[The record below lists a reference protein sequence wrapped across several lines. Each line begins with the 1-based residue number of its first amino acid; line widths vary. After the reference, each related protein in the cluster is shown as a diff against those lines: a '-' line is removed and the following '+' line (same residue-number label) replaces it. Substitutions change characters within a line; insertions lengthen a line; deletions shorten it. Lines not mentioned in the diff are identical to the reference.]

1 MTTLDLKPLK
11 KRGLTILRLSGEE
24 WQELLNGRKGGARFT
39 LVFPHD
45 VARAAKAKSPVL
57 VVIAG
62 GRAYEGD
69 WDEPVKVQ
77 AQLKLGWIKSIQAVA
92 TRDSRVSFDYLR
104 TVGPRT
110 LGKLAGSGVPAQ
122 LKPHI
127 DRAIASKAP
136 FTGLTPKVSDWF
148 IDRVAAKEN
157 DRPALSQLLAL
168 LGRQTT
174 FRNAVALEE
183 DALTLALKAFG
194 AKDAPATELALTQR
208 TTALAGARLQEDVVI
223 EHDARWMPGWTLN
236 DSDLTGRAVFTQGD
250 DELQVF
256 TANKQPL
263 ERLFGV
269 DLIYLNERQRAIVM
283 VQYKMMDPEPRQ
295 FRTIETLFGSM
306 KEQLDS
312 EWTVP
317 IDKQFKTEI
326 ARMKRFTKA
335 IGGSDAYRMHASPFF
350 FKLVRRNGATGNAG
364 LLLSLEHLEHMM
376 AGGTLTGP
384 KGGLRISYNVLAGQ
398 YLRGETF
405 VDVVR
410 SGYVGSHSATTAH
423 LEQLIK
429 ATLDGGRAVVAAIE
443 RTLPKDL

>member
-11 KRGLTILRLSGEE
+11 KRGLAILRLSAEE
-24 WQELLNGRKGGARFT
+24 WQDLLDGRMGGSRFT

-45 VARAAKAKSPVL
+45 VARVAKPKSPVL
-57 VVIAG
+57 IVIAG
-62 GRAYEGD
+62 GEAHSGD
-69 WDEPVKVQ
+69 WDEPVQVDE
-77 AQLKLGWIKSIQAVA
+77 QLKLGWIKSIQAVA

-104 TVGPRT
+104 RISPST
-110 LGKLAGSGVPAQ
+110 LRELAGSGAST

-127 DRAIASKAP
+127 DRAVASTEP
-136 FTGLTPKVSDWF
+136 FMGLTPKVSDWL
-148 IDRVAAKEN
+148 IDRIAARDEDN
-157 DRPALSQLLAL
+157 PALSQLLAL
-168 LGRQTT
+168 LGRQTL
-174 FRNAVALEE
+174 FRNAVALQE

-194 AKDAPATELALTQR
+194 AKDAPATQLALTQR

-236 DSDLTGRAVFTQGD
+236 DSDLTGRAVFTQDD
-250 DELQVF
+250 DELHVF

-283 VQYKMMDPEPRQ
+283 VQYKMMDPEPRK
-295 FRTIETLFGSM
+295 FRTIQTAFGSM
-306 KEQLDS
+306 TEQLDS

-317 IDKQFKTEI
+317 INKQFKAEI
-326 ARMKRFTKA
+326 ARMKRFAATL
-335 IGGSDAYRMHASPFF
+335 GGPGPYRMHPSPFF
-350 FKLVRRNGATGNAG
+350 IKLVRRNGATGNAG

-376 AGGTLTGP
+376 ASGGLTGP
-384 KGGLRISYNVLAGQ
+384 KGGLRISYKALAGQ

-405 VDVVR
+405 VDVIR

-423 LEQLIK
+423 FEELIK

-443 RTLPKDL
+443 RTLPKVP